1 MDRHLIGE
9 ICALLTAITWAMAM
23 VLFKRSGEQIKPMAL
38 NLFKNVVGLFLLL
51 LTVAFMPDAIAELR
65 QYPIEDF
72 YVLIISGVVGIAIAD
87 TIFFRALNTLGVG
100 ITSIVDC
107 CYSPLIFLFAALV
120 LSETIE
126 SHHYF
131 GAAFI
136 LSSVFVTSSITPPA
150 GRTRRQLLSGILLGI
165 FSIALMA
172 VGIVFAKPVL
182 EAEDFPLIPATVLRL
197 GAGTVVLA
205 IMGIASPTRRALWN
219 VFRPCAAWKNSLP
232 ASILGAYISLILW
245 IAGFKYTHASIAGLL
260 NQTSVV
266 FALMF
271 AAWILKEQLTP
282 RKMVAVGLAVCGIL
296 VVALGGQ

>member
-23 VLFKRSGEQIKPMAL
+23 VLFKRSGEQIGPMAL
-38 NLFKNVVGLFLLL
+38 NLFKNVVGLCLLIITL
-51 LTVAFMPDAIAELR
+51 GLMPSPMAQLGE
-65 QYPIEDF
+65 YPIEDY

-107 CYSPLIFLFAALV
+107 CYSPLIFLFAALM
-120 LSETIE
+120 LSETLAG
-126 SHHYF
+126 HHYL
-131 GAAFI
+131 GAALI
-136 LSSVFVTSSITPPA
+136 LSSVFVTSSVTPPP
-150 GRTRRQLLSGILLGI
+150 GRTRRQLWVGVLQGV

-197 GAGTVVLA
+197 GAGTAVLA
-205 IMGIASPTRRALWN
+205 ILGTASPARRALWN
-219 VFRPCAAWKNSLP
+219 VFRPCAAWKCSVP
-232 ASILGAYISLILW
+232 ASILGAYLSLILW

-260 NQTSVV
+260 NQTSVI
-266 FALMF
+266 FATLF
-271 AAWILKEQLTP
+271 AAWILKERLTP

-296 VVALGGQ
+296 VVALGG